1 MARAPHGFWLATLA
15 VTWAALFTVAL
26 VAADALTP
34 VA

>member
-15 VTWAALFTVAL
+15 IAWAALSTVAL
-26 VAADALTP
+26 VGAAALTP